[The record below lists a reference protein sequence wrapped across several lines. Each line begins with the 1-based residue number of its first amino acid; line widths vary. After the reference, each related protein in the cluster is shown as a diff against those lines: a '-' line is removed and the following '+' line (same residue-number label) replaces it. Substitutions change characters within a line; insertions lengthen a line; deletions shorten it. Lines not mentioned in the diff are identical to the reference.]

1 MPVYILTKS
10 KRKGKRF
17 VLVKNGKGIHFGS
30 DVGRTFVDH
39 GRENIKKAWFARHST
54 NKNWNDKNSPIYF
67 SRHLLWGDGD
77 SLNANIKAL
86 NKKDDIHIKYIY
98 KKN

>member
-39 GRENIKKAWFARHST
+39 GRENIKKAWFARHKMDKGFD
-54 NKNWNDKNSPIYF
+54 NKDLASVT
-67 SRHLLWGDGD
+67 HLLRSVQASAWRWRQPTKTLRGGSYP
-77 SLNANIKAL
+77 SLVMAP
-86 NKKDDIHIKYIY
+86 
-98 KKN
+98 